1 MDFWASVEHKLSY
14 KYGQQLPPHLSAGL
28 VDAAQAASDL
38 DQRMAR
44 MREEIRP
51 MPRQHR
57 RAAPLIALP
66 ARRTED
72 RPPEQRDQTRMLPT
86 SPHLRWRLPR
96 AARTIEVP
104 KPAGRRALP

>member
-1 MDFWASVEHKLSY
+1 MYFWASVEHKLSY
-14 KYGQQLPPHLSAGL
+14 KYGQQLPPHLSAEL
-28 VDAAQAASDL
+28 EDAAQAASDL

-72 RPPEQRDQTRMLPT
+72 RPPEIG
-86 SPHLRWRLPR
+86 R
-96 AARTIEVP
+96 ASCREREQDKEV
-104 KPAGRRALP
+104 AVCGSAAE